1 MLDWLAYKI
10 RRRKRKATPGDDKI
24 KIIHASV
31 LKTWTRFPEYHG
43 HDGPTLAEYEARR
56 QAAEDMLWEVRHLRR
71 IQDRLAKVDVDT
83 PMEYARHEISV
94 PASIRRGVCEVALP
108 KPVNPESTITCDE
121 GEVSGEIL
129 RVAGRSLRKRT
140 VTARYACPS
149 SVLNA
154 DEIAKLK
161 DTLSAAD
168 DKSRARLTEA
178 QANHYLHPILFIS
191 HRWEA
196 TDHPDP
202 EGRQLAKLQALKNC
216 FVIYDYASF
225 PQAAATPEDEAALR
239 KILLG
244 MNALISKVLVLT
256 APDYLERGW
265 CIYEYIVAS
274 MRASIICDELND
286 PNFVML
292 RNLAATNPP
301 VSMRLMGHSV
311 ESEIQNAKN
320 QKTLET
326 VNSILPLFNRSK
338 FTVERDRQIVRDLL
352 VSELERA
359 LPAKME
365 YVQYVGE
372 WKTKRWT
379 KEELQNA
386 FNSELKW
393 EDLQYSQFFK
403 PFKPKVPSTIAEAVK
418 NGYRMDRMSLQNEW
432 TWASLIDWSAFAP
445 LVKALLKG
453 LLIVARILAAVVVV
467 ILVILIV
474 LLVWWIFF

>member
-10 RRRKRKATPGDDKI
+10 RRRQRKWTPGDDKI

-31 LKTWTRFPEYHG
+31 LKTWTRFPEYRG

-56 QAAEDMLWEVRHLRR
+56 QAAEDRLWKVRHLRR
-71 IQDRLAKVDVDT
+71 MQDRLAEVDVDT
-83 PMEYARHEISV
+83 PIEYARHEISV
-94 PASIRRGVCEVALP
+94 PSSIRRGVSEVALP
-108 KPVNPESTITCDE
+108 KPDNAESTITCDE
-121 GEVSGEIL
+121 GEVFGEML
-129 RVAGRSLRKRT
+129 RVPRSLRKRT
-140 VTARYACPS
+140 VTARYVCPS
-149 SVLNA
+149 NVLNA
-154 DEIAKLK
+154 NAIAKLK
-161 DTLSAAD
+161 EILSKAD
-168 DKSRARLTEA
+168 DKSRAQLAEA
-178 QANHYLHPILFIS
+178 RASRYLHPILFIS

-196 TDHPDP
+196 KDHPDP
-202 EGRQLAKLQALKNC
+202 EGRQLTKLQTLEDC

-225 PQAAATPEDEAALR
+225 PQDTAAPEDEAALR
-239 KILLG
+239 EILLG
-244 MNALISKVLVLT
+244 MNGLIRKVLVLT
-256 APDYLERGW
+256 APDFLERGW

-274 MRASIICDELND
+274 MRASLVCDELND

-301 VSMRLMGHSV
+301 VSMRLLGHSV

-320 QKTLET
+320 QKTLEM
-326 VNSILPLFNRSK
+326 VNSILPLFNRSR
-338 FTVERDRQIVRDLL
+338 FTVERDRHIVRDLL

-372 WKTKRWT
+372 WKTIRWT
-379 KEELQNA
+379 KKELQNA
-386 FNSELKW
+386 FQKELTW
-393 EDLQYSQFFK
+393 ESLQYNPIFK
-403 PFKPKVPSTIAEAVK
+403 PFKPKVPSSIAAAVK
-418 NGYRMDRMSLQNEW
+418 NGYRLDRMGMQNAM

-453 LLIVARILAAVVVV
+453 LLIVAQILAAVVVV
-467 ILVILIV
+467 ILVIVIV